1 VAIIKSTFQCLML
14 CVKCFI
20 EPEAVYTF
28 VKPLSKKTDGFTKH
42 ETMMECTVS
51 SSMAMVSWWRG
62 DKRISVC
69 KICITLRLIAFC

>member
-1 VAIIKSTFQCLML
+1 ML
-14 CVKCFI
+14 CVKYFI
-20 EPEAVYTF
+20 APEAVFTF

-69 KICITLRLIAFC
+69 KTFITLQLVVF

>member
-1 VAIIKSTFQCLML
+1 VAIIILIFQCLML

-20 EPEAVYTF
+20 EPEAFYTF
-28 VKPLSKKTDGFTKH
+28 LKPLSKKTDGFTKH

-69 KICITLRLIAFC
+69 KTFITLQLVAFC

>member
-1 VAIIKSTFQCLML
+1 ML

-20 EPEAVYTF
+20 APEAIYTF
-28 VKPLSKKTDGFTKH
+28 LKPLSKKTDGFTQH

-51 SSMAMVSWWRG
+51 SSMAIVSWWRG

-69 KICITLRLIAFC
+69 KSFITL